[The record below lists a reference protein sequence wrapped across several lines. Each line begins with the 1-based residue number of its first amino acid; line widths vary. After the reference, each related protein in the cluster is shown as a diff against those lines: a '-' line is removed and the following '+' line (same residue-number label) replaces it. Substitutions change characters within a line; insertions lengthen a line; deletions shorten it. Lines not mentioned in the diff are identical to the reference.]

1 MKVIKKSI
9 KNKQKQRQKNRQRTI
24 KRRRSHILKYGGKK
38 SDDDD
43 DDEPKGH
50 KTPEEIIEEVKKS
63 QQISLPSISSISSNK
78 DDSSVLEKATDVAQ
92 GVTVNV
98 LDTAGN
104 LLGVDLEN
112 KEQTDRKLEKIS
124 KTLANPET
132 AEKVKDVA
140 VNAGKLGYEVGEQLV
155 PIVAPVVY
163 TAVNSGK
170 KALDKTVSAITTTGS
185 NFIKGIPVVG
195 IPFIIAQDV
204 AKFTEAGL
212 AGAVAFAD
220 VSKAAFTATSAS
232 IRSMNQLVRE
242 KKDLID
248 KTQESISEFTSPSSD
263 FSPYD
268 SKKKSSKNGGAKAKR
283 RLFKSKKHK
292 GKRVRFAE

>member
-43 DDEPKGH
+43 VEPKGH

-63 QQISLPSISSISSNK
+63 QQISFPSISSISSNK

-112 KEQTDRKLEKIS
+112 KEQTDRKLEQIS

-155 PIVAPVVY
+155 PIVTPVVY
-163 TAVNSGK
+163 TALNSGK

-248 KTQESISEFTSPSSD
+248 KTQESISEFKSPSSEI
-263 FSPYD
+263 SSYD
-268 SKKKSSKNGGAKAKR
+268 SKKKSSKNGGAKSKR